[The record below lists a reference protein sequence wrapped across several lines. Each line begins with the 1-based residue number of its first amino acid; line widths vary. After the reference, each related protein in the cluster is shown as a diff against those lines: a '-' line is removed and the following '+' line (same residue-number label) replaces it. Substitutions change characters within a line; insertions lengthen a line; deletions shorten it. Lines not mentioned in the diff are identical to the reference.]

1 MIVFINGA
9 ARPFP
14 GVLTMQD
21 LLCALEMENQRL
33 AIELNGEILP
43 RRLFPEVSLS
53 DGDRVEIVHAIGGG

>member
-1 MIVFINGA
+1 MIVYINGA
-9 ARPFP
+9 ARSFP
-14 GVLTMQD
+14 DVLTMQD

-43 RRLFPEVSLS
+43 RRLFSEVCVS